1 MLLHATGV
9 EPAGRWPHGERR
21 GTATLSYDDRHRR
34 RLRLATDAGEAFLL
48 DLPEA
53 TLLRQGDGLSLAGGG
68 WIEVRAAPERLLEV
82 TAPGAEPLLLARIIW
97 HLGNRHLPAQ
107 IEEGRVLIRPDHVIA
122 EMVRG
127 LGGEAREVEA
137 PFTPEGGAYA
147 RGHDHAHHG
156 GAHVHTHEHAH
167 HDGAHTHTHIY
178 EHAHHDGAH
187 VHDGHRHG

>member
-9 EPAGRWPHGERR
+9 APAGRWPHGERR

-53 TLLRQGDGLSLAGGG
+53 ALLRQGDGLSLAGGG

-127 LGGEAREVEA
+127 LGGQAREVEA

-147 RGHDHAHHG
+147 RGHAHHGGAHVHDHAHAHHG
-156 GAHVHTHEHAH
+156 GAHVHDHAH
-167 HDGAHTHTHIY
+167 AHR
-178 EHAHHDGAH
+178 DGAH

>member
-1 MLLHATGV
+1 MLPQATRV
-9 EPAGRWPHGERR
+9 EPAGHWPRGERR
-21 GTATLSYDDRHRR
+21 GTATLPYDDRHRR

-53 TLLRQGDGLSLAGGG
+53 ALLRQGDGLSLAGGG

-82 TAPGAEPLLLARIIW
+82 TARGGDPLLLARIIW

-147 RGHDHAHHG
+147 RGHGHGHAHHDHDHDGAHAHHG
-156 GAHVHTHEHAH
+156 HGH
-167 HDGAHTHTHIY
+167 
-178 EHAHHDGAH
+178 
-187 VHDGHRHG
+187 GHRHG

>member
-9 EPAGRWPHGERR
+9 DPADGWPREERR

-53 TLLRQGDGLSLAGGG
+53 ALLHEGDGLALAGGG
-68 WIEVRAAPERLLEV
+68 WIEVRAAPERLFEV
-82 TAPGAEPLLLARIIW
+82 AAPGADPLLLPRIIW

-107 IEEGRVLIRPDHVIA
+107 IEGGRVLIRPDHVIA
-122 EMVRG
+122 DMVRR
-127 LGGEAREVEA
+127 LGGTVREVEA

-147 RGHDHAHHG
+147 RGHGHG
-156 GAHVHTHEHAH
+156 HEHH
-167 HDGAHTHTHIY
+167 DHDGAH
-178 EHAHHDGAH
+178 A
-187 VHDGHRHG
+187 HDGHGHTHG